1 MIDTSTIVSYDD
13 DKSDDGLSYRAS
25 NVDSTEALGA

>member
-1 MIDTSTIVSYDD
+1 MIDTSIVSYDD
-13 DKSDDGLSYRAS
+13 DKSGDGLSYRAS